1 VLPVALFMLMVTAL
15 LTALL
20 LDAAIQELR
29 IARGDVAVARAQ
41 AAAGTALA
49 DLLDSSPDSGQ
60 LTLPRG
66 VVASSTAAAGAETT
80 HVTLQSLGNGMLR
93 VTASARNWTAG
104 VRGDA
109 TNVGFARI
117 VPDSSG
123 SPGSLRY
130 RRLPGWWWA
139 QLP

>member
-1 VLPVALFMLMVTAL
+1 MLMVTAL